1 MALPEGTKLRKGD
14 IVALHGEVKFD
25 QNDDDYLFLDVPGA
39 SACMVRIDQ
48 IAGIVRRRFDP
59 GDQVKARIPSPYAG
73 EHLIVEAVSECGK
86 SLWLRRPGGTFA
98 TLGAD
103 EVQLSEPVPVPEIA
117 PEPPLAQEAPPTP
130 KDWDN
135 RRSDGEAA
143 Q

>member
-25 QNDDDYLFLDVPGA
+25 QNEDGYFFLDIPGA
-39 SACMVRIDQ
+39 STCMVRLDQ
-48 IAGIVRRRFDP
+48 IAEIVRRRFDP

-73 EHLIVEAVSECGK
+73 EHLIVEAISEGGK
-86 SLWLRRPGGTFA
+86 FLWLRRPGGMFA

-103 EVQLSEPVPVPEIA
+103 EVRLVE
-117 PEPPLAQEAPPTP
+117 PEPGRSQTGAEPEPEAA
-130 KDWDN
+130 
-135 RRSDGEAA
+135 DGEAA